1 MPSVPAET
9 STEAPRP
16 VLFTRELLRFS
27 VVCAIAALVP
37 VFALPGD
44 REWLRPVLWLG
55 SVLVYRLLEQSVF
68 RPSPVVGERV
78 GEWLFPLTYLG
89 VIGSFLLP
97 PLEFALWPRP
107 LSWQVVTAGFVLV
120 IFGTWLRYRAIDA
133 LGEHLSTHVEIRPG
147 HKLVDHGPFRYVRN
161 PGSTGALLFMLGA
174 ALILHAY
181 LSIIYIVGFLGIVL
195 FIRMNVEERH
205 SAEKLPGYREY
216 MTRTKRVIPFL
227 Y

>member
-1 MPSVPAET
+1 MSMPNALT
-9 STEAPRP
+9 SQEAPRP
-16 VLFTRELLRFS
+16 ALFTRELLRFS
-27 VVCAIAALVP
+27 VVCALAALLP
-37 VFALPGD
+37 VFVLPGE
-44 REWLRPVLWLG
+44 REWARPAVWLAA
-55 SVLVYRLLEQSVF
+55 VLVYRLLEQSVF

-97 PLEFALWPRP
+97 PLEFALWQRP
-107 LSWQVVTAGFVLV
+107 LSWTAIGAGAVLV
-120 IFGTWLRYRAIDA
+120 TFGTWLRYRAIDS
-133 LGEHLSTHVEIRPG
+133 LGEHLSTHVEIRPN
-147 HKLVDHGPFRYVRN
+147 HKLVDYGPFRYVRN

-181 LSIIYIVGFLGIVL
+181 YSIIYIVGFLGTVL
-195 FIRMNVEERH
+195 FIRMTVEERH
-205 SAEKLPGYREY
+205 SAERLPGYREY